1 MFSGKDCPQTLLANG
16 GELWYKFMECVEAE
30 YELYA
35 KSNNYTI
42 TCKSNNPDILQDN
55 GRIINIPNYTQTVSY
70 TVTVQNKTTGVS
82 QSKTFTTIVHGV
94 YTEK

>member
-1 MFSGKDCPQTLLANG
+1 MQNQAIIQSLVNQ
-16 GELWYKFMECVEAE
+16 
-30 YELYA
+30 
-35 KSNNYTI
+35 I
-42 TCKSNNPDILQDN
+42 ILQDN